1 MRIFKISDIVRDHRG
16 TCWRDILSVYEGNG
30 SGIGIF
36 SADKF
41 GFYLLAYSHLLVISG
56 TAEVL
61 VNQTPYLLKPGTLL
75 TTSPLNLV
83 SYKRVDSN
91 FRFKVLALE
100 KGLIDAL
107 PSIDLRPRL
116 LDGMRFYSAPVS
128 HLSLA
133 HFETLSSCIDDVQR
147 QVLRVEHPYHIDLM
161 SNSLARFFL
170 EFDGIILQESPI
182 VESQTSQ
189 SQQRIL
195 ENFLVLVEREY
206 MKHRSVSYYCKVI
219 GVTPQ
224 YLAQIVRHRT
234 GASPTHFISELLY
247 ADARNLLAMGNMT
260 ILQVTE
266 HLGFSDQSAFG
277 KFFRK
282 CSGMSPGEF
291 VRNLKR

>member
-1 MRIFKISDIVRDHRG
+1 
-16 TCWRDILSVYEGNG
+16 
-30 SGIGIF
+30 
-36 SADKF
+36 
-41 GFYLLAYSHLLVISG
+41 
-56 TAEVL
+56 
-61 VNQTPYLLKPGTLL
+61 
-75 TTSPLNLV
+75 
-83 SYKRVDSN
+83 
-91 FRFKVLALE
+91 
-100 KGLIDAL
+100 
-107 PSIDLRPRL
+107 
-116 LDGMRFYSAPVS
+116 
-128 HLSLA
+128 
-133 HFETLSSCIDDVQR
+133 
-147 QVLRVEHPYHIDLM
+147 M

-224 YLAQIVRHRT
+224 YLARIVRHRT